1 MMMCTRNS
9 DLLEDPHVN
18 DCHMAHGSMAADVS
32 EHICVMPCARIVR
45 VCQLSASSRSSA
57 SRAAGPGAADIT
69 RAWRDPRPQASD
81 DGREIVKK

>member
-57 SRAAGPGAADIT
+57 SRAARGS
-69 RAWRDPRPQASD
+69 RDPRPQASD
-81 DGREIVKK
+81 DGREIVISNETVSIR